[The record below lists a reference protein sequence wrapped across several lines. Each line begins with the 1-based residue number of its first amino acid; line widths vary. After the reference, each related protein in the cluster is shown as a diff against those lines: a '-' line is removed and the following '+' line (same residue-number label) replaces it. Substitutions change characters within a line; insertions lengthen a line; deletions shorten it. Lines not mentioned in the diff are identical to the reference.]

1 MTSVDRVLAKA
12 VMELVISIEMTDD
25 EEIDPDVSTA
35 IVEPVGYLLN
45 SVSGDVRQE
54 LIALFREVAAEEE
67 NPVRRAMADEFPEA
81 IGLVAPE

>member
-1 MTSVDRVLAKA
+1 MDRVLAKA

-35 IVEPVGYLLN
+35 IIEPVGYLLN

-54 LIALFREVAAEEE
+54 LISLFREVAAEEE
-67 NPVRRAMADEFPEA
+67 NPERRAMADEFSEA
-81 IGLVAPE
+81 MGLVVSE